1 MKKVSLIKRYKR
13 YIDEID
19 EELIRINERNIL
31 AERYVIDRIA
41 SRKTTLLE
49 VIEDIK
55 NLELL
60 K

>member
-1 MKKVSLIKRYKR
+1 MKKSSLIKRYKR

-19 EELIRINERNIL
+19 SELIRIKERNNPK
-31 AERYVIDRIA
+31 ENYVIDRIA

>member
-19 EELIRINERNIL
+19 EELIRINERNNPK
-31 AERYVIDRIA
+31 ENFVIDRIA
-41 SRKTTLLE
+41 SRKTTLLQ

-55 NLELL
+55 NLESL

>member
-13 YIDEID
+13 DITEID
-19 EELIRINERNIL
+19 QELIRINERNNPKENYI
-31 AERYVIDRIA
+31 IDRIV
-41 SRKTTLLE
+41 SRKTTLLQ

-55 NLELL
+55 NLESL